1 MTLKT
6 LFCTAALLAG
16 LTSTAHAA
24 YTIEHVT
31 VIEGTGAAARAD
43 MTVVVDGERIARV
56 TPSAV
61 AGAPQGQVIDGRG
74 KYLMPGLMDVHIHLA
89 GWKWDARH
97 DGPPVI
103 DHAAAE
109 AALAGYLYDG
119 FTTVVDVG
127 NLPENSLYERGLERA
142 GKIPSPR
149 IFATGNLITY
159 PGSHGDAMAI
169 RISDFEKDK
178 ALLDRHIAEQ
188 QPDIL
193 KLTYDEE
200 GWGARPMITLMPP
213 ALLHQIIQYYNEHGI
228 RTTVHVSNERRS
240 LEAIYAGADTLAHPV
255 IQGPVSD
262 SFVRL
267 MAAKKI
273 PFATTLTIGENYSRL
288 AEHPEFLDEPD
299 YVATF
304 SSAERAEMRTHT
316 RAAWLARPWTWW
328 MKLMTP
334 ICEENIR
341 KIVAAGGVAALG
353 TDQSSGPAGHREMEL
368 LVQAGLTPAQ
378 VIRIATHNG
387 AVFLGKAEDMG
398 SVEEGKL
405 ADLLLLNADPLKD
418 IDNTKAIALVMKGGR
433 IVDESTLPLAGGPAR
448 RRFPAR

>member
-1 MTLKT
+1 MIRTAL
-6 LFCTAALLAG
+6 LAAALLGAATG
-16 LTSTAHAA
+16 PARAA
-24 YTIEHVT
+24 YTIDHVT
-31 VIEGTGAAARAD
+31 VIDGTGAPAKAD
-43 MTVVVDGERIARV
+43 MTVVVDGQRITRV
-56 TPSAV
+56 TPSRA
-61 AGAPQGQVIDGRG
+61 AGAPTGEVIDGRG
-74 KYLMPGLMDVHIHLA
+74 KYLIPGLMDVHIHLA
-89 GWKWDARH
+89 GWRWDAKTQ
-97 DGPPVI
+97 GPPVI
-103 DHAAAE
+103 DHGAAE

-127 NLPENSLYERGLERA
+127 NLPENSLYERARERA
-142 GKIPSPR
+142 GQIQSPR
-149 IFATGNLITY
+149 IFATGNLVTY
-159 PGSHGDAMAI
+159 PGSHGDSMAV
-169 RISDFEKDK
+169 RISDFEKDR

-200 GWGARPMITLMPP
+200 GWGARPMITLMPQP
-213 ALLHQIIQYYNEHGI
+213 LLHQIIQYYNEHGI

-240 LEAIYAGADTLAHPV
+240 EEAIYAGADTLAHPV

-262 SFVRL
+262 NFVRL

-288 AEHPEFLDEPD
+288 AEHPEFLDQSD
-299 YVATF
+299 YVATI
-304 SSAERAEMRTHT
+304 SAAERQDLKTT
-316 RAAWLARPWTWW
+316 VRAAYQARSWTWW

-353 TDQSSGPAGHREMEL
+353 TDQSSGPAAHREMEL
-368 LVQAGLTPAQ
+368 LVQAGIPALQ

-387 AVFLGKAEDMG
+387 AVFLGKADDMG
-398 SVEEGKL
+398 SIEEGKL
-405 ADLLLLNADPLKD
+405 ADLVLLNADPLAD

-433 IVDESTLPLAGGPAR
+433 IIDETTLPLAGGPAK
-448 RRFPAR
+448 RRFGGH

>member
-1 MTLKT
+1 MSKLAC
-6 LFCTAALLAG
+6 LAAAAVLA
-16 LTSTAHAA
+16 SAA
-24 YTIEHVT
+24 GPALADVTISHVT
-31 VIEGTGAAARAD
+31 VIDGTGAPPKTD
-43 MTVVVDGERIARV
+43 MTVTVTGERITRMV
-56 TPSAV
+56 PSAL
-61 AGAPQGQVIDGRG
+61 AGPPRGQAVDGRG
-74 KYLMPGLMDVHIHLA
+74 KYLIPGLMDVHIHLA
-89 GWKWDARH
+89 GWRWDVKH
-97 DGPPVI
+97 EGPPVI

-127 NLPENSLYERGLERA
+127 NLPENSLYERALERA
-142 GKIPSPR
+142 GKIGSPR

-159 PGSHGDAMAI
+159 PGSHGDSMAV

-178 ALLDRHIAEQ
+178 ALLDKHIAEQ

-200 GWGARPMITLMPP
+200 GWGARPMITLMPQP
-213 ALLHQIIQYYNEHGI
+213 LLHQIIQYYNEHGI
-228 RTTVHVSNERRS
+228 RTTVHVSDERRS

-262 SFVRL
+262 NFVRL

-299 YVATF
+299 YVATY
-304 SSAERAEMRTHT
+304 SAADRNTLRTTT
-316 RAAWLARPWTWW
+316 RAAFQARSWTWW

-368 LVQAGLTPAQ
+368 LVQAGVAPLE
-378 VIRIATHNG
+378 VIKIATHNG
-387 AVFLGKAEDMG
+387 AVFLGKADDMG

-405 ADLLLLNADPLKD
+405 ADLVLLNADPLKD
-418 IDNTKAIALVMKGGR
+418 IDNTKNIALVMKGGK
-433 IVDESTLPLAGGPAR
+433 IVDESTLPLAGGPAK
-448 RRFPAR
+448 RRF

>member
-1 MTLKT
+1 MLKT
-6 LFCTAALLAG
+6 AILSAAALFACLAG
-16 LTSTAHAA
+16 PARAA
-24 YTIEHVT
+24 WTIQHVT
-31 VIEGTGAAARAD
+31 VIDGTGAAAKRD
-43 MTVVVDGERIARV
+43 MTVVVEGERIAKV
-56 TPSAV
+56 VPSAI
-61 AGAPQGQVIDGRG
+61 AGPPAGRVIDGRG
-74 KYLMPGLMDVHIHLA
+74 KYLIPGLMDVHIHLA
-89 GWKWDARH
+89 GWKGEKRA
-97 DGPPVI
+97 DGAPVV
-103 DHAAAE
+103 DHAVAE
-109 AALAGYLYDG
+109 AALASYIYDG

-127 NLPENSLYERGLERA
+127 NQPENSLYERGLERA
-142 GKIPSPR
+142 GKIQSPR

-200 GWGARPMITLMPP
+200 GWGARPMITLMPQP
-213 ALLHQIIQYYNEHGI
+213 LLHQIIQYYNEHGI

-240 LEAIYAGADTLAHPV
+240 IEAIYAGADTLAHPV

-262 SFVRL
+262 SFVKL
-267 MAAKKI
+267 MAAKRV

-288 AEHPEFLDEPD
+288 VEHPEFLDTPD
-299 YVATF
+299 YVAAF
-304 SSAERAEMRTHT
+304 SAADREEMKTKVRD
-316 RAAWLARPWTWW
+316 AWKARPWTWW

-334 ICEENIR
+334 ICEENVR

-353 TDQSSGPAGHREMEL
+353 TDQSSGPAAHREMEL
-368 LVQAGLTPAQ
+368 LVHAGLTPAQ

-387 AVFLGKAEDMG
+387 AVFLGKADDMG

-405 ADLLLLNADPLKD
+405 ADLVLLTADPLKD
-418 IDNTKAIALVMKGGR
+418 IDNTHAIALVMKNGQ
-433 IVDESTLPLAGGPAR
+433 IIDESTLPLAGGPVKR
-448 RRFPAR
+448 RYMSK